1 MYLPKLSKG
10 INKSMQHLCQH
21 GCGQPAIHTTKGSLK
36 GGPVHQCAKSHNSC
50 PAIKEKKIA
59 ASVEKYGTAYPW
71 QTKEI
76 IEKRKESNLE
86 KYGSVCSLN
95 NEAVSAK
102 RKATM
107 LERYG
112 VEQPTLNKTIRDKA
126 AKAVSASYA
135 ADPGIAIRRIET
147 RKERYGDQYAG
158 IVQKNRE
165 IQIANGRWVD
175 PALKT
180 EWQQYKFTVKK
191 LTSKT
196 YKEFKHLIN
205 PSDLP
210 LGVCDYQL
218 DHIYSIRAG
227 FENKVP
233 ADWLAHC
240 ANLRMLWHTENKSKH
255 IRCDQTLQELELKI
269 KGT

>member
-112 VEQPTLNKTIRDKA
+112 VEQPTLNKEISK
-126 AKAVSASYA
+126 KVSAGVLQSYIN
-135 ADPGIAIRRIET
+135 DPGLKAKQSANKKT
-147 RKERYGDQYAG
+147 MYGDG
-158 IVQKNRE
+158 LESIIQKNRE

-210 LGVCDYQL
+210 LGVCEYQL

-233 ADWLAHC
+233 AEWLAHT
-240 ANLRMLWHTENKSKH
+240 ANLRMLWHAENKSKH
-255 IRCDQTLQELELKI
+255 IRCDQTLRELELKI